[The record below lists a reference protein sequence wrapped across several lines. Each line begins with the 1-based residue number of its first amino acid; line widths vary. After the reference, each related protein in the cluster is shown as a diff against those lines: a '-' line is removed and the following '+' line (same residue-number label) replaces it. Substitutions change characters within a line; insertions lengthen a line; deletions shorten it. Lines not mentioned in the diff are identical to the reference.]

1 MLDLILLQTSAERAD
16 KKSMST
22 SPIPGPV
29 GSVQAVLT
37 SALQK
42 VGLAAT
48 AGAVQQQ
55 DSAHVSATGQALGAL
70 QQLQQSDPAEYKH
83 VTQQIAATL
92 KSAAQEAQQA
102 GNLNEANQL
111 IQLSTGFTHASGSGQ

>member
-1 MLDLILLQTSAERAD
+1 MALLILLQTFAKRAD
-16 KKSMST
+16 KENMST

-37 SALQK
+37 NALQK

-48 AGAVQQQ
+48 AGAVPPQ
-55 DSAHVSATGQALGAL
+55 DSVHLSATGQALGTLQAL
-70 QQLQQSDPAEYKH
+70 QQSNPAEYRH

-92 KSAAQEAQQA
+92 KGAAQEAQQA

-111 IQLSTGFTHASGSGQ
+111 LGLSTSFTDASRSGQ